1 MAIKK
6 TTPNNPY
13 TPNTTEDIIKQI
25 SKVSTV
31 FNDTVFNDK
40 DDFDDFVIARIKLSL
55 ESRKLNILE
64 MSKEQLQDIAILSLK
79 LQVSMAESLQQLH
92 WRDEFNKLANKKSI
106 TLP

>member
-31 FNDTVFNDK
+31 FNDKND
-40 DDFDDFVIARIKLSL
+40 FADFVIARIKLSL

-64 MSKEQLQDIAILSLK
+64 MTKEQLQDIAILSLK
-79 LQVSMAESLQQLH
+79 LQVSMAESLQRLH
-92 WRDEFNKLANKKSI
+92 WKDEFNKLANKKSI

>member
-1 MAIKK
+1 MATKK
-6 TTPNNPY
+6 VTPKGQY

-31 FNDTVFNDK
+31 FNDK
-40 DDFDDFVIARIKLSL
+40 DDFADFVIARIKLSL

-64 MSKEQLQDIAILSLK
+64 MTKEQLQDIAILSLK
-79 LQVSMAESLQQLH
+79 LQVSMAESLRRLH
-92 WRDEFNKLANKKSI
+92 WKDEFNKLANKKSI

>member
-1 MAIKK
+1 MATKK
-6 TTPNNPY
+6 ITPKEQY
-13 TPNTTEDIIKQI
+13 TPNTSEDIIKQI

-31 FNDTVFNDK
+31 FQDK
-40 DDFDDFVIARIKLSL
+40 DDYADFVIARIKLSL

-79 LQVSMAESLQQLH
+79 LQVSMAESLQRLH
-92 WRDEFNKLANKKSI
+92 WKDEFDKLANKKPI

>member
-1 MAIKK
+1 MATKK
-6 TTPNNPY
+6 ITPKGQY

-31 FNDTVFNDK
+31 FQDK
-40 DDFDDFVIARIKLSL
+40 DSYADFVIARIKLSL

-79 LQVSMAESLQQLH
+79 LQVSMAESLQRLH
-92 WRDEFNKLANKKSI
+92 WKDEFNKLANKKSI

>member
-31 FNDTVFNDK
+31 FNDK
-40 DDFDDFVIARIKLSL
+40 DDFADFVIARIKLSL

-64 MSKEQLQDIAILSLK
+64 MTKEQLQDIAILSLK
-79 LQVSMAESLQQLH
+79 LQVSMAESLQRLH
-92 WRDEFNKLANKKSI
+92 WKDEFNKLANKKSI

>member
-31 FNDTVFNDK
+31 FNDK
-40 DDFDDFVIARIKLSL
+40 DDFADFVIARIKLSL

-92 WRDEFNKLANKKSI
+92 WKAEFNKLANKKSI

>member
-1 MAIKK
+1 MATKK
-6 TTPNNPY
+6 VIPKGQY

-31 FNDTVFNDK
+31 FNDK
-40 DDFDDFVIARIKLSL
+40 DDFADFVIARIKLSL

-64 MSKEQLQDIAILSLK
+64 MTKEQLQDIAILSLK
-79 LQVSMAESLQQLH
+79 LQVSMAESLQRLH
-92 WRDEFNKLANKKSI
+92 WKDEFNKLANKKSI